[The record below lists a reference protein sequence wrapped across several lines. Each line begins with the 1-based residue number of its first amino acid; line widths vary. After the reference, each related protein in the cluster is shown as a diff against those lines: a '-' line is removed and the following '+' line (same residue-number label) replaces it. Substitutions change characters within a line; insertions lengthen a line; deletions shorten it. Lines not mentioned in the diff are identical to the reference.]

1 MKLPSVHLT
10 RSTLALSIKA
20 MALLLATIAF
30 FFKDI
35 TIIANEALRSEMA
48 SYIIAIPFLLIYLIY
63 RKRKML
69 RAVVPLESADRPKET
84 KHLATISG
92 ILVSTIAILL
102 YWYGSYTFTPLEYH
116 MIALPVFVAGLTLIF
131 FNPQTLRQSAFPIA
145 FLTLLMPPPSVILY
159 GLGATLSILSAEA
172 SNTVINALGIRS
184 TLSSQYGNPI
194 IQITRPDGTTIP
206 FTVDIACSGV
216 YSLIGFLI
224 FAVFITYITRDKLWK
239 RTVIFPIGLLLIY
252 LLNITRITVI
262 LLIGYQYG
270 EELALQIFHLLGG
283 WVLIFLGTMLLLTI
297 TEKILKT
304 RVFVKSPA
312 LARCQHYPKPS
323 GNPPNFC
330 PSCGRLLRYPKAK
343 LKKQDIAKM
352 VVTGLTVALLLSI
365 QAPVFALTQGPAE
378 IIVQTPT
385 GEQATTEVLPQIQG
399 YTVKFIYRDKNFEQ
413 LTKQDASLVY
423 AYIPENKTKK
433 TIWITIEIASTL
445 SAMHGWEYCLI
456 TMPQT
461 LGYQPEITP
470 LDSRDIQ
477 ILENPP
483 IIARYF
489 AFQYIETNQTQAV
502 IYWYEK
508 STFKTNATSVQK
520 HVGIS
525 VIAYP
530 SSPESIPTYESQLS
544 TISTAIAQY
553 WEPIKTWTQVALLIS
568 QNGDKLITIATGLL
582 LAVIALYVFIKRKEI
597 KENAATY
604 KKLSKPSRQT
614 IDLIHETEKASI
626 STLNNIAISYQKI
639 TGRRVDEEKLQHE
652 LSEIEKTGMIK
663 SVIIDRNDE
672 PTLVWKT
679 QLAFK

>member
-35 TIIANEALRSEMA
+35 TIVANEALRSEMA
-48 SYIIAIPFLLIYLIY
+48 SYIIAIPFLLIYLLY

-194 IQITRPDGTTIP
+194 IQITRLDGTTIP

-323 GNPPNFC
+323 ENPPNFC
-330 PSCGRLLRYPKAK
+330 PSCGRLLTYPKAK

-626 STLNNIAISYQKI
+626 STLNNIAISYQTI